1 MLWGQRV
8 MIYFMSCSATCDIKP
23 EREESKRQKE
33 LIRTWWKERYRLVL
47 SNTKEE
53 TEEKV

>member
-33 LIRTWWKERYRLVL
+33 LVRTWWKERYRSVL